1 MTDADLLRADCT
13 RCAALCCMAHA
24 FDKSPSF
31 GFDKPPETPCSN
43 LDGEGRCVIHADLA
57 SKGFP
62 GCVAYDCHGAGQR
75 VTQEIF
81 AGRSW
86 LAEPQL
92 KAPMTRAFM
101 AMRRIHELLA
111 MLKAAQALPLDDSER
126 QALTVLND
134 ALQPLN
140 GWSEEALSG
149 APIDD
154 IAAHTHAFLRSL
166 KRHVSP

>member
-1 MTDADLLRADCT
+1 MTNPIELRADCT
-13 RCAALCCMAHA
+13 RCAALCCMAPS

-81 AGRSW
+81 GGRSW

-92 KAPMTRAFM
+92 KPPMTRAFM
-101 AMRRIHELLA
+101 VMRRIHELLS
-111 MLKAAQALPLDDSER
+111 MLTAAQALPLDDGER
-126 QALTVLND
+126 QGLN
-134 ALQPLN
+134 ALQNRLQPSN
-140 GWSEEALSG
+140 GWSEELLST

-154 IAAHTHAFLRSL
+154 LAAQIHAFLRSL